1 MLVRFKSSV
10 YSCTAIAKQSCV
22 GAKSPPRSAISKS
35 WAYSFD
41 THVKF
46 WDIILVNKRLFTT
59 WTSPTMGNAATDIPA
74 CENAY
79 TGVTPERSSKSRLI
93 VAKKSVNNSNSLVL
107 VATPVSFMTEL
118 SRAISW
124 KLTPTACS

>member
-79 TGVTPERSSKSRLI
+79 TGV
-93 VAKKSVNNSNSLVL
+93 KKSVNNSNSLVL